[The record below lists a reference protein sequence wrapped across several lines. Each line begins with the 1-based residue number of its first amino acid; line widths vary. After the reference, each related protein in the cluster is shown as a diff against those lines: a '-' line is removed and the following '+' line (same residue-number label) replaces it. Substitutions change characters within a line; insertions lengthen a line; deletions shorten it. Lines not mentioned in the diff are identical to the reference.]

1 MNELFLARLLPII
14 SWVELCS
21 SFVSRLLCVGYIP
34 SSLISASSI
43 LIVELSGSMARSSAF
58 AIVVR
63 ERHAFFSH
71 HSILFSLDFFISN
84 FLSIPAWS
92 VSVDA
97 AIVAKA
103 CDVLSALLVR
113 IGLS

>member
-58 AIVVR
+58 AIV
-63 ERHAFFSH
+63 
-71 HSILFSLDFFISN
+71 ISN

-103 CDVLSALLVR
+103 CDVLSALLIR